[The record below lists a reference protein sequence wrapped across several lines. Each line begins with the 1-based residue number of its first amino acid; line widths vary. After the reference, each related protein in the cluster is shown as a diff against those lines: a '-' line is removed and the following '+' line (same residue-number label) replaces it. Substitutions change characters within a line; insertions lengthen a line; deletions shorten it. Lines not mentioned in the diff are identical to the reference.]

1 MNPVILISFS
11 LVGLFTHLF
20 LCRKFNTEPQIIKS
34 IFLYLSLIFALIRFF
49 PQDFNARFTL
59 LLIVGWTIILIDNA
73 HHRIPNFI
81 TGYCS
86 LLLCVIAFIDSRIVD
101 SIAGGVQFSLFFCV
115 LAIASKL
122 KIGIGDVKLAGVIG
136 LIIGVVTF
144 QELISFVLVSAILGL
159 CTLLTGPARMRL
171 KARIPFAAP
180 MISASILI
188 WPIWSNWPML
198 HMNG

>member
-1 MNPVILISFS
+1 MILISFS

-34 IFLYLSLIFALIRFF
+34 IFLYLSLIFTLIRFF
-49 PQDFNARFTL
+49 PQDANIRFTL
-59 LLIVGWTIILIDNA
+59 LLILGWTIILIDNA

-81 TGYCS
+81 TGYGS
-86 LLLCVIAFIDSRIVD
+86 LLLCGIAVIEDRIVD
-101 SIAGGVQFSLFFCV
+101 SIAGGFEFSLFFCL

-136 LIIGVVTF
+136 LMIGVVEF
-144 QELISFVLVSAILGL
+144 QELIFFVFVSAILGL
-159 CTLLTGPARMRL
+159 CTLLISPARMRL

-180 MISASILI
+180 MIAASILI
-188 WPIWSNWPML
+188 WPIWPIL
-198 HMNG
+198 RMNR

>member
-1 MNPVILISFS
+1 MVPALLILFF
-11 LVGLFTHLF
+11 LVGFFIHLF
-20 LCRKFNTEPQIIKS
+20 LCRKFGTDSQLIKT
-34 IFLYLSLIFALIRFF
+34 IFLYLALIFTLIRFF
-49 PQDFNARFTL
+49 PQESNARFNL

-86 LLLCVIAFIDSRIVD
+86 LLICGIAVIEGRIVD
-101 SIAGGVQFSLFFCV
+101 SIAGGVEFSLIFCI

-136 LIIGVVTF
+136 LIIGVVEF
-144 QELISFVLVSAILGL
+144 QELIFFVLVSAILGL
-159 CTLLTGPARMRL
+159 CTLLIGPAKMRL

-180 MISASILI
+180 MVAATVLI
-188 WPIWSNWPML
+188 WPIWPML
-198 HMNG
+198 RMNG

>member
-1 MNPVILISFS
+1 MVPALLILFF
-11 LVGLFTHLF
+11 LVGFFIHLF
-20 LCRKFNTEPQIIKS
+20 LCRKFDTDSQLIKT
-34 IFLYLSLIFALIRFF
+34 IFLYLALIFTLIRFF
-49 PQDFNARFTL
+49 PQESNARFNL

-86 LLLCVIAFIDSRIVD
+86 LLICGIAVIEGRIVD
-101 SIAGGVQFSLFFCV
+101 SLAGGVEFSLIFCV

-136 LIIGVVTF
+136 LMIGVIEF
-144 QELISFVLVSAILGL
+144 QELIFFVLVSAILGL
-159 CTLLTGPARMRL
+159 CTLLIGPAKMRL

-180 MISASILI
+180 MVAATVLI
-188 WPIWSNWPML
+188 WPIWPML
-198 HMNG
+198 RMNG

>member
-1 MNPVILISFS
+1 MNPELLISFF
-11 LVGLFTHLF
+11 LVGLFTHF
-20 LCRKFNTEPQIIKS
+20 YLCQKFNTDPQIIKTF
-34 IFLYLSLIFALIRFF
+34 FLYLSLIFTLIRFF
-49 PQDFNARFTL
+49 PQDSNTRFTL
-59 LLIVGWTIILIDNA
+59 LLILGWTIILIDNA

-86 LLLCVIAFIDSRIVD
+86 LIICVIGLIEDRIFDSL
-101 SIAGGVQFSLFFCV
+101 AGGVEFLLFFCV
-115 LAIASKL
+115 LAIVSKL

-144 QELISFVLVSAILGL
+144 QELIFFVFIAANLGL

-180 MISASILI
+180 MIAATFLI
-188 WPIWSNWPML
+188 GPIWPML
-198 HMNG
+198 RMNG